1 LTSGYDY
8 KSLTPIRGEDRVINK
23 LKFTGKPSKIFDG
36 LAAQLYTKLTT
47 GTGVMYFN
55 HDFALTPKT
64 LAQNS
69 KLNQFWN
76 NVA

>member
-1 LTSGYDY
+1 VAVT
-8 KSLTPIRGEDRVINK
+8 NK

-47 GTGVMYFN
+47 GTGVAYFN
-55 HDFALTPKT
+55 HHWAVIPQTLT
-64 LAQNS
+64 QNP

-76 NVA
+76 SIA